1 MDDDNVTSGGA
12 QVCVDKGGLS
22 VEVNGVLVGCT
33 EPNKYWR
40 CGCGTIVVAIVHG
53 DMLYCALKIRV
64 LLTRECPLI
73 LRRKNVLN
81 SASL

>member
-1 MDDDNVTSGGA
+1 MDDDNGTSGGA

-53 DMLYCALKIRV
+53 DMLYFSFKIRV
-64 LLTRECPLI
+64 L
-73 LRRKNVLN
+73 
-81 SASL
+81 